1 MKGQLGPLVVG
12 SDQIVS
18 PHSGGWWAF
27 LGDPRSDTTGKRV
40 KREVI
45 IKGEPEHTG
54 EGNDREKRRRRDPAS
69 LDLSERL
76 DRDASSR
83 CHFTEA
89 CRSARV
95 AQNGTEASTA
105 FDFPRLQRV
114 SDHAHMI
121 IPV

>member
-18 PHSGGWWAF
+18 PHSGGWWVF
-27 LGDPRSDTTGKRV
+27 LGDPRSDAIGKRV

-45 IKGEPEHTG
+45 VKGEPENTG
-54 EGNDREKRRRRDPAS
+54 EGNDREERRRRDPAGF
-69 LDLSERL
+69 DLAERL
-76 DRDASSR
+76 DRYASCR

-89 CRSARV
+89 CRSARI

-105 FDFPRLQRV
+105 FDLPGLQRV
-114 SDHAHMI
+114 SDHARMI